1 MAAAAPLVLCGTAP
15 LPCTA
20 LISGAAA
27 ALGVLTSASTKD
39 AASLARDAASQAAEA
54 AASAATALS
63 SNTAAV
69 RASAA
74 AAAMA
79 VAGQSAAAARAAAK
93 RAVMASGESAT
104 AVEWAVKH
112 ASNMMESLRGRI
124 RDEGDTSKS
133 AQEVEPRGSYEH
145 LGPFSDRA
153 AFLPCG
159 NWPYPRPDGA
169 AQASRLR
176 GESGA
181 REAAMEGA
189 ADNAGASSST
199 RAQIDHLMH
208 ARPPAGGDEAFFEA
222 YTVELLK
229 SSCGVE
235 HPGGEG
241 TPGRDTRSDVLQI
254 NGPQGGGGALG
265 GGETSPQHEA
275 SEVDSNGRE
284 ERRGEQFKGE
294 GGGGGQMG
302 EGGGKMGEGGQLSEG
317 TGEGET
323 ERSIEMR
330 TQRPWSAREK
340 AREDGELEPVE
351 EELEPVDEDAY
362 SGAEGGGRERGLSAL
377 NWLAVSIICIF
388 TALTLTLVAICCRR
402 ACGGAGG
409 RQRSSLIKS
418 AMLAGFPIGRLALRR
433 APAPWWRRAPCARG
447 GRRSTAS
454 DGAADREGGG
464 AIDFISLYDD
474 TLEDETPRL
483 TSCFGSTRK
492 AEPLQ
497 NQIVIENISPVQ
509 SPVMAH
515 GGPRPMGGPTPHGR
529 PTPHGDER

>member
-254 NGPQGGGGALG
+254 NGPQGGGG
-265 GGETSPQHEA
+265 TW
-275 SEVDSNGRE
+275 
-284 ERRGEQFKGE
+284 E
-294 GGGGGQMG
+294 GGKPHPNM
-302 EGGGKMGEGGQLSEG
+302 KPRRW
-317 TGEGET
+317 TVT
-323 ERSIEMR
+323 AERNGAENS
-330 TQRPWSAREK
+330 SKEK
-340 AREDGELEPVE
+340 A
-351 EELEPVDEDAY
+351 
-362 SGAEGGGRERGLSAL
+362 
-377 NWLAVSIICIF
+377 AV
-388 TALTLTLVAICCRR
+388 AVRWAR
-402 ACGGAGG
+402 GAG
-409 RQRSSLIKS
+409 RWAR
-418 AMLAGFPIGRLALRR
+418 AG
-433 APAPWWRRAPCARG
+433 
-447 GRRSTAS
+447 S
-454 DGAADREGGG
+454 
-464 AIDFISLYDD
+464 
-474 TLEDETPRL
+474 
-483 TSCFGSTRK
+483 
-492 AEPLQ
+492 
-497 NQIVIENISPVQ
+497 
-509 SPVMAH
+509 
-515 GGPRPMGGPTPHGR
+515 
-529 PTPHGDER
+529 